1 MVLIVFVVMYFMLFI
16 SGVLVVDLTH
26 VMAIFLR
33 VVILV
38 VTVVRRVALNV
49 ALNVVLMEMVAQAMI
64 ELGMVLNL
72 MKVVMVLVVIVGL
85 FGYRRF
91 VPFNTSRVI
100 LEAERQDLVDLSSS
114 LSFWRK
120 GHCGRCSFWLVVD
133 AFLSCRART

>member
-1 MVLIVFVVMYFMLFI
+1 MVVIVFVVMDLMLFI
-16 SGVLVVDLTH
+16 SGFLVVDLTH
-26 VMAIFLR
+26 VIDIFLG

-38 VTVVRRVALNV
+38 VTVVRRVALGVALNV

-72 MKVVMVLVVIVGL
+72 MKVVMVLLIIVGL

-91 VPFNTSRVI
+91 VPFTTSRVI

-114 LSFWRK
+114 LSFRPWP
-120 GHCGRCSFWLVVD
+120 FYFPLPQLD
-133 AFLSCRART
+133 L